1 MINGQ
6 SQNGLTQVF
15 GGFVAYGI
23 VCLDSIADR
32 ILFIEKLSSRS
43 QKAQLSSP
51 TRLFIFYLGV
61 WPFSLGYVYLFG
73 FPTLRF
79 TLVSSPRKKELPR

>member
-23 VCLDSIADR
+23 VWGQYRWPKPYLLKI
-32 ILFIEKLSSRS
+32 LSSRS
-43 QKAQLSSP
+43 QKAQLSSL
-51 TRLFIFYLGV
+51 TRLFTFCLGV
-61 WPFSLGYVYLFG
+61 WPFSLGYLCLFG
-73 FPTLRF
+73 SLTLQS
-79 TLVSSPRKKELPR
+79 TLVSSPRKKE